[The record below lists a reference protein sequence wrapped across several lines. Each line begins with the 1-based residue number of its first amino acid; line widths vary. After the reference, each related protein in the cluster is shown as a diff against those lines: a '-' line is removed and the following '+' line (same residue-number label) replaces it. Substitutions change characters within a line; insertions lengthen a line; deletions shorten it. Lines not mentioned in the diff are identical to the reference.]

1 MTNWLNTL
9 MTRRNPSTRH
19 LGAGMD
25 ADTLRMAHELSLME
39 QGATKAERLEL
50 LRVLPD
56 PRAVLTRPRGGG
68 EGDLEADR
76 CPAVGGQLGVL
87 GDDGGT
93 GHGMG
98 PDVVGVLVPAA
109 DVVGDDD
116 VGVDDGHQACQ
127 RPCQAHR

>member
-50 LRVLPD
+50 LRSSS
-56 PRAVLTRPRGGG
+56 RAKKTAKDDFYVQRRTDRYVPVVTHTR
-68 EGDLEADR
+68 
-76 CPAVGGQLGVL
+76 
-87 GDDGGT
+87 
-93 GHGMG
+93 
-98 PDVVGVLVPAA
+98 
-109 DVVGDDD
+109 
-116 VGVDDGHQACQ
+116 
-127 RPCQAHR
+127 

>member
-50 LRVLPD
+50 LRSSS
-56 PRAVLTRPRGGG
+56 RAQKAAKKDDFDLQRRTDRYVPVVTHTR
-68 EGDLEADR
+68 
-76 CPAVGGQLGVL
+76 
-87 GDDGGT
+87 
-93 GHGMG
+93 
-98 PDVVGVLVPAA
+98 
-109 DVVGDDD
+109 
-116 VGVDDGHQACQ
+116 
-127 RPCQAHR
+127 